1 MSQVKTILQALV
13 KLGVATYTDLEAETK
28 LARNKLRWTCNSLKQ
43 DTHIKQTEEP
53 ITKEVAWKITP
64 LGRQHLIKI
73 AGEGIKAAPPL
84 KTADRT
90 GAEAPRART
99 EKSITPGMEKTK
111 AAKVAKKSNGKLQT
125 TPAEGGVNIIR
136 SLESESLVEAASTSP
151 EVQAVVE
158 QQAPEASPAPASSDV
173 KPAPP
178 LTVKEWADQQ
188 INLKP
193 IAQPF
198 QKRLI
203 AALKAFDEVEEP
215 QEFTDPQLFAMVSI
229 DGTLHIA
236 FAGKEINLPAFAVR
250 QLGEFLSD
258 TEPAW
263 A

>member
-13 KLGVATYTDLEAETK
+13 KLGVATYTDLESETK
-28 LARNKLRWTCNSLKQ
+28 LPRNKLRWTCNSLKQ

-73 AGEGIKAAPPL
+73 AGEGIQAAGPL
-84 KTADRT
+84 KTA
-90 GAEAPRART
+90 AEAPA
-99 EKSITPGMEKTK
+99 K
-111 AAKVAKKSNGKLQT
+111 AAKPITADMAKAKAKAKAVRKSNGKLQT

-158 QQAPEASPAPASSDV
+158 QPVADDSPLPAGSDVNTERRYFVEGQAPADTQELKDWAAQQLFKLNDMAPAV
-173 KPAPP
+173 
-178 LTVKEWADQQ
+178 
-188 INLKP
+188 
-193 IAQPF
+193 
-198 QKRLI
+198 
-203 AALKAFDEVEEP
+203 
-215 QEFTDPQLFAMVSI
+215 EFTDPQLFAMVSI

>member
-1 MSQVKTILQALV
+1 MSQVKQILQALV
-13 KLGVATYTDLEAETK
+13 AMGTSTYDDLEQHTN
-28 LARNKLRWTCNSLKQ
+28 LPRNKLRWSANEMKNNG
-43 DTHIKQTEEP
+43 HIKQVEDAL
-53 ITKEVAWKITP
+53 TKEVAWQLTDI
-64 LGRQHLIKI
+64 GRQHLAKI
-73 AGEGIKAAPPL
+73 STQLPPKAPPPAA
-84 KTADRT
+84 KAKEPAKETK
-90 GAEAPRART
+90 PIT
-99 EKSITPGMEKTK
+99 ETMAKTK
-111 AAKVAKKSNGKLQT
+111 AKVARKSNGKLQT

-136 SLESESLVEAASTSP
+136 SLESESPVGAASTSP

-158 QQAPEASPAPASSDV
+158 QQAPEVSPAPAGSDV

-188 INLKP
+188 INLTGGGW
-193 IAQPF
+193 PF
-198 QKRLI
+198 KNRF
-203 AALKAFDEVEEP
+203 AADFKVIDEVEQP